1 MALAPAGEDNLAEKM
16 RVHKKILRRFGLG
29 FMAAIAALLLLELL
43 LQAGALVV
51 AFTGRGGPSEWRGES
66 IRMLSLGDSNTY
78 GLYLE
83 RDQAYPALLQ
93 WRWNETHDSPKIE
106 VINLGYPGNSSSKIL
121 AELPQALT
129 IHEPDILTL
138 MVGVNDFWI
147 PPPESAAGEEA
158 RPTAM
163 AWLRQHSRLF
173 KLFYMIK
180 QQLAIP
186 AGGPRADAASPDMER
201 LRRNLLAIAE
211 LAREHEA
218 TLYLLTYPN
227 GEVQAIASEQLREVA
242 GSLDLGLIDIE
253 EAFRAPCAG
262 GCDHLL
268 FFDNHPRAAGHAL
281 IADTILRA
289 LE

>member
-1 MALAPAGEDNLAEKM
+1 M
-16 RVHKKILRRFGLG
+16 RVNKKILRRTGLG
-29 FMAAIAALLLLELL
+29 LLAAVAALLLLELL
-43 LQAGALVV
+43 LQAGALIV
-51 AFTGRGGPSEWRGES
+51 AFTGRAGPGEWRGES

-83 RDQAYPALLQ
+83 RDQAYPALLE

-106 VINLGYPGNSSSKIL
+106 VINLGYPGNNSSKIL

-129 IHEPDILTL
+129 IYEPDILTL
-138 MVGVNDFWI
+138 MVGVNDFWT
-147 PPPESAAGEEA
+147 PPPESAGGEQA
-158 RPTAM
+158 RPSAI

-180 QQLAIP
+180 QQLAGP
-186 AGGPRADAASPDMER
+186 AIGPRAEADSPDMER
-201 LRRNLLAIAE
+201 LRRNILKIAE

-227 GEVQAIASEQLREVA
+227 GEIQAIAGEQLREVA

-262 GCDHLL
+262 GCDNLL
-268 FFDNHPRAAGHAL
+268 FFDNHPKEGGHAL